1 MWQRNAKWLLGF
13 LPQLSFGRLLILVRS
28 FMESCWISLTS
39 EEIREENTNALQA
52 TLVEVTHQRCSLM
65 CNVRTKT
72 LHHHSLFVLTRLSDV
87 CCSMFSVRY
96 IYLFSVAAVRLF
108 IYFFI
113 LYLIV
118 LLVVRVGFFLGCKFF
133 VHCIVGCVIWKSP
146 PQSKGSIDK
155 NYIRRLSKSDIFWM
169 GPKKDSM
176 EHICLCLTLVTRRR
190 NIFLYLFT
198 ELKTYHLSFFYLQ
211 TLRFRHCW
219 S

>member
-1 MWQRNAKWLLGF
+1 MWQRNAKWLLGL

-39 EEIREENTNALQA
+39 EEIRVENTNVLQT

-65 CNVRTKT
+65 CSVRTKT

-96 IYLFSVAAVRLF
+96 IYLFSVAAVSLF
-108 IYFFI
+108 FFCI
-113 LYLIV
+113 LYLVV

-133 VHCIVGCVIWKSP
+133 VHCIVGCVIWKLQ
-146 PQSKGSIDK
+146 QSKGSIDK

-169 GPKKDSM
+169 EPKK
-176 EHICLCLTLVTRRR
+176 IIFFPLIVFKQLVHDRHSQ
-190 NIFLYLFT
+190 NI
-198 ELKTYHLSFFYLQ
+198 HL
-211 TLRFRHCW
+211 
-219 S
+219 